1 MTLAVEF
8 DKIQLNIKKKN
19 TMNRKIVLSAGIFIF
34 LFVLSSPPGL
44 AYWLWT
50 RESGK
55 WVNPKYAAKDTAK
68 EQFCWA
74 EEFFKEDNY
83 KRAIDEYR
91 KIPKNFPESPYA
103 ARAQLAI
110 GVSYYEMNKFDQA
123 FEAYQKVIDN
133 YPHSDLVK
141 EALELEEKLA
151 QDFLKKSSAG
161 QFLTPQHTLYNK
173 AGRIYQQIADN
184 FPFQSR
190 APELQ
195 YKAAWTYCK
204 AGNFKEAI
212 EACQKLKK
220 NYPESIWAAE
230 SSFMIG
236 LIYWEQSPRALD
248 YHQDAVNKAVESFQ
262 SFIKNYPENAKLK
275 DAKEY
280 LCDLRDRQ
288 GKYLFN
294 IGEYYYKNKG
304 SFRAASIY
312 YKKLSEN
319 FSATPWGEKAGERLL
334 EIEEIERRIKQEGI
348 K

>member
-1 MTLAVEF
+1 MGALQKRICLTC
-8 DKIQLNIKKKN
+8 I
-19 TMNRKIVLSAGIFIF
+19 IFTF
-34 LFVLSSPPGL
+34 LTILPPSSF
-44 AYWLWT
+44 AFWLWT

-55 WVNPKYAAKDTAK
+55 WVNPKYAAKDTAE

-74 EEFFKEDNY
+74 AEFFKADNY

-110 GVSYYEMNKFDQA
+110 GASYYEMNKFDQA

-133 YPHSDLVK
+133 YPHSDFVK

-151 QDFLKKSSAG
+151 QNFLEKNSAG
-161 QFLTPQHTLYNK
+161 RFLTPQHTLYNK
-173 AGRIYQQIADN
+173 AGKIYQQIVDN

-195 YKAAWTYCK
+195 YKAGWTYYK
-204 AGNFKEAI
+204 AGNFEKAI
-212 EACQKLKK
+212 EACRKLKK

-236 LIYWEQSPRALD
+236 LIYWEQSPRVLA
-248 YHQDAVNKAVESFQ
+248 YHQDAINKAVESFQ
-262 SFIKNYPENAKLK
+262 SFIKNYPENARVKE
-275 DAKEY
+275 AKEY
-280 LCDLRDRQ
+280 LCDLKNRQ
-288 GKYLFN
+288 GEYLFN
-294 IGEYYYKNKG
+294 IGEYYYKNQG
-304 SFRAASIY
+304 SLRAASIY

-319 FSATPWGEKAGERLL
+319 FNATPWGGKAGERLL
-334 EIEEIERRIKQEGI
+334 EIEEIERRIDSVK
-348 K
+348 